1 MNKKGFILVE
11 TIVVILV
18 LCVLLIMLYGG
29 YMNVI
34 SAVQRKSY
42 YDNAEYIYKTSLI
55 RDKIIADN
63 FKEYEHYS
71 VYTYCQGSADC
82 ESKSD
87 SYFKSLV
94 TNMHVNSIYII
105 DWNVDD
111 IPSADLSQLE
121 ATTQNYIKK
130 IDYSYRDDFRIIVM
144 FEDENSLSKAP
155 KIYQYASLEIG
166 DFLYE

>member
-1 MNKKGFILVE
+1 MKSKGFVLVE

-55 RDKIIADN
+55 RDKIVDDN

-71 VYTYCQGSADC
+71 VYTYCQGSTDC
-82 ESKSD
+82 EGKSD

-94 TNMHVNSIYII
+94 VNMHVNSIYII
-105 DWNVDD
+105 EWDD
-111 IPSADLSQLE
+111 DTMENGDFSSME

-130 IDYSYRDDFRIIVM
+130 MDFPWHSDYRIVVM
-144 FEDENSLSKAP
+144 FEDENSFGKSP
-155 KIYQYASLEIG
+155 KIYQYASLELG